1 MFGLLLSA
9 LIALPHAAAGQFEIS
24 VTRSLQSVRDPRW
37 RKLSSS
43 TIHSA
48 TGVSVGMGM
57 TNSLSVL
64 LGFNTG
70 KAGSIILVPDVASG
84 SVNAPPSELGFN
96 LATTL
101 TQYQLGARYRWKWRK
116 RLVPTTTIQAL
127 FGHASLRMDE
137 DVENDGDEVSSH
149 HTAMAAGF
157 EFAGG
162 LEYTLAFLSDEKVRI
177 NLGAELG
184 YTNLFKLHFNDDESS
199 NSPNSLG
206 ELNLGGAS
214 LTMYLGSRF

>member
-9 LIALPHAAAGQFEIS
+9 LIALPTATADQFEIS
-24 VTRSLQSVRDPRW
+24 VTRSLQSVGDPRW
-37 RKLSSS
+37 RKLSS
-43 TIHSA
+43 IPVHSA
-48 TGVSVGMGM
+48 TGVSVGMSM
-57 TNSLSVL
+57 TNNLSIL

-70 KAGSIILVPDVASG
+70 KAGSKILVPGAASN
-84 SVNAPPSELGFN
+84 SHNEPPGDLSFN

-137 DVENDGDEVSSH
+137 DVENDGGEVSSH

-157 EFAGG
+157 EFGG
-162 LEYTLAFLSDEKVRI
+162 GVEYTIAFLSDQKVRI
-177 NLGAELG
+177 NIGTELG
-184 YTNLFKLHFNDDESS
+184 YTNLFKLSFSDEESS
-199 NSPNSLG
+199 TEPNSLG
-206 ELNLGGAS
+206 ELNLGGVS